1 VSTISRRR
9 HEAVIRAAAAA
20 PTALAIAAALPIDF
34 LQASIE
40 SGVPRFEIEAYN
52 GGLLRV
58 AGFDAPVV
66 VDLASAAFVD
76 HQLPILFAHDRS
88 VALGHADQRRNDG
101 RSIWLAGLLSVPGS
115 KRDEI
120 VAAHK
125 SGYRWQASIGAKD
138 FRRQPIGPGQSVT
151 VNGRTFTGPVIVA
164 RGATIYETSILP
176 IGADSTTSVSIAA
189 ASAADSTEKGK
200 SMTFEEWVKS
210 LGLVLAEL
218 KVEQRNE
225 LQAAF
230 DAKQLAANAQP
241 GAHQQTPAQQPR
253 GNVAAADATGSAGNG
268 QTINAAQGQAITAG
282 AGWQPAANGTS
293 GRTGQASPADAA
305 LDQIAAAHELAGQ
318 IQATADQYQV
328 TEVELNGRRVN
339 LVATALRERWN
350 LDRVRFECIQAQMAR
365 HSQQASPSIHV
376 AGRSGNVDR
385 GQVLEACLARQFSII
400 GSEELEAGYSEQVLE
415 AADGREFRGFSLH
428 QLLDSVIRAAGRHYA
443 GSRKSNE
450 FVEAAAIASDQLI
463 ATGVTSMS
471 LPNIFEN
478 VLNKVLLTAY
488 TRVGTVWQMICG
500 NRPLSDFKP
509 HGMYRLND
517 AGGFQQ
523 VTHDGQLKHVQL
535 TDAKSSVQA
544 NTYGAILSVTRQDI
558 INDDLGAL
566 DQRATILGRMGAR
579 SVEEKVFELLLANTG
594 SFFHNDNANLI
605 TPALTFAGL
614 STGVATFGKM
624 VDAGGSPIL
633 VPPSIL
639 LTGVGLAE
647 TADSLYQDKEFG
659 VGTSAKAQERIN
671 NTHKGR
677 YKPVSSP
684 YIDNTAIRNA
694 AGVALTGQSSTA
706 WFLLADP
713 QDMPVIVVGFV
724 NGRSVPYVESSDSV
738 FSKLGFETRAYLDF
752 GVAFGPDKAAAVKST
767 GAS

>member
-1 VSTISRRR
+1 M
-9 HEAVIRAAAAA
+9 
-20 PTALAIAAALPIDF
+20 AIAAALPIDF

-40 SGVPRFEIEAYN
+40 AGVPRFEIEAYN

-66 VDLASAAFVD
+66 VDLASATFVD

-151 VNGRTFTGPVIVA
+151 VNGRSFTGPIIVA

-210 LGLVLAEL
+210 LGLVLAQL
-218 KVEQRNE
+218 KDEQRNE
-225 LQAAF
+225 LQAAY

-241 GAHQQTPAQQPR
+241 GGQQQSQQQMPR
-253 GNVAAADATGSAGNG
+253 GNVAAGASGNGTVGAAANG
-268 QTINAAQGQAITAG
+268 QTIAAGASHATQQVQAGANGQA
-282 AGWQPAANGTS
+282 TS
-293 GRTGQASPADAA
+293 TDNV

-318 IQATADQYQV
+318 IRATADQYQV
-328 TEVELNGRRVN
+328 EQIEFNGRQVN

-365 HSQQASPSIHV
+365 HSHQAAPAIHV
-376 AGRSGNVDR
+376 VGRAGNVDR
-385 GQVLEACLARQFSII
+385 GQVLEACLARQFSVI

-415 AADGREFRGFSLH
+415 ASDGREFRGFSLQ
-428 QLLDSVIRAAGRHYA
+428 QLLDSVIRAAGRHYS

-450 FVEAAAIASDQLI
+450 FVEAAAIASDQLV
-463 ATGVTSMS
+463 ASGVTSMS
-471 LPNIFEN
+471 LSNIFEN

-488 TRVGTVWQMICG
+488 MRVGTVWQQICG

-523 VTHDGQLKHVQL
+523 VTHDGQLKHITL

-544 NTYGAILSVTRQDI
+544 NTYGAILGVTRQDI

-594 SFFHNDNANLI
+594 NFFHTDNANLI

-639 LTGVGLAE
+639 LTGVTLAE

-694 AGVALTGQSSTA
+694 AGEALSGQSSTA

-752 GVAFGPDKAAAVKST
+752 GVAFGPDKAAAVKSS
-767 GAS
+767 GGG